1 MAIEKPPCEQPD
13 IPECKYSKRAAKE
26 AVKETFAIL
35 GVDINDPKQV
45 SEFQQDLRFGRSM
58 RCLANK
64 GLIAAFTALKPRDQ
78 VPEGGV
84 AHVSLLAE
92 KTLETIL

>member
-1 MAIEKPPCEQPD
+1 MATPPCEQPD
-13 IPECKYSKRAAKE
+13 IPECKYSKRAARE

-35 GVDINDPKQV
+35 GIDVNDPKQV

-64 GLIAAFTALKPRDQ
+64 GLMAAFVAICVSMVAALWVGIASKI
-78 VPEGGV
+78 G
-84 AHVSLLAE
+84 AH
-92 KTLETIL
+92 

>member
-1 MAIEKPPCEQPD
+1 MTIEKPPCEQPD

-58 RCLANK
+58 RCLANN
-64 GLIAAFTALKPRDQ
+64 GLIAAFTAICVAMVAAL
-78 VPEGGV
+78 GV
-84 AHVSLLAE
+84 GIASRINGH
-92 KTLETIL
+92 

>member
-1 MAIEKPPCEQPD
+1 MVTEPCEQPD
-13 IPECKYSKRAAKE
+13 IQECKYSKRAARE

-45 SEFQQDLRFGRSM
+45 AEFQQDLRFGRSM

-64 GLIAAFTALKPRDQ
+64 GLMAATTAISVAMVAAL
-78 VPEGGV
+78 GV
-84 AHVSLLAE
+84 GITSRLSGH
-92 KTLETIL
+92 